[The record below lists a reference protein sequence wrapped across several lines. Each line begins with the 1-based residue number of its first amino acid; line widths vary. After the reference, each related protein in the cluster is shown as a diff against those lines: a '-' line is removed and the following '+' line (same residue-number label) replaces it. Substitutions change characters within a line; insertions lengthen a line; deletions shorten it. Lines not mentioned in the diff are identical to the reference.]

1 MAGRRRLPG
10 ALPRAVGP
18 PLAGGQVAAGPLL
31 GAGPRTAAGPHVP
44 SDWPG
49 CPCPDIQA
57 ALAAQGRDE
66 EASEHLQ
73 ILADDRFAV
82 LPFDANWL
90 SAIGE
95 AMQAALLLGDG
106 RTAEAVYA
114 VLAPYAGRQ
123 LAARDSGV

>member
-1 MAGRRRLPG
+1 
-10 ALPRAVGP
+10 
-18 PLAGGQVAAGPLL
+18 
-31 GAGPRTAAGPHVP
+31 
-44 SDWPG
+44 
-49 CPCPDIQA
+49 
-57 ALAAQGRDE
+57 
-66 EASEHLQ
+66 
-73 ILADDRFAV
+73 V

-123 LAARDSGV
+123 LAAGRAVTTHGCADRQLGHAALVLGRRDEAIAHYEAAVRIDAAAGLAPWAERARRALDGCRAAR